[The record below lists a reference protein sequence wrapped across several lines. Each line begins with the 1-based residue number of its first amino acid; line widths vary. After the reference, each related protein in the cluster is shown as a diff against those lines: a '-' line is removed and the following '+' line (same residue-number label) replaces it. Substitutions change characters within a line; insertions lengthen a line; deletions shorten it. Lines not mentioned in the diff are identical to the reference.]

1 MLPNFDPLL
10 QTYAELVLNIGLN
23 LRPGQRLVVIGLRTD
38 GVPLEAA
45 PFVRQLAAAAYKSGA
60 RLVDVYWG
68 DQQIRLDRFR
78 YAPRDSFAEYP
89 HGRADALLQYIDNGD
104 AVLTVSAPIP
114 GLLSEQDPAVLA
126 TAEKTIQ
133 MENRSFTGQ
142 IMRDATNWCVVTAAV
157 PAWASVLF
165 PDDTPDAA
173 LDHLWDTLFR
183 ICRVYEP
190 DPVTAWRK
198 HLQRLAARAQYLN
211 DRRFAA
217 LRFRGPGTD
226 LTVGLPDDH
235 LWRSGG
241 GHSGSGI
248 DFVANVPTE
257 EVYTMPHRGQVD
269 GVVRATMALSYS
281 GDLIDDFDLEFAHGR
296 VVDLRAG
303 KGEATLRN
311 LVSMDEGAGCLG
323 EVALVPHSSPIAQT
337 GLLFYNTLLDENAA
351 SHLALGRSYKTNLI
365 DGASLS
371 DEACWLAGANTS
383 LVHVDF
389 MIGSAEI
396 DVDGIAAGGA
406 VEPIMRKGE
415 WSITL

>member
-1 MLPNFDPLL
+1 MLPNFDRLL
-10 QTYAELVLNIGLN
+10 QKYAELVLHTGLN
-23 LRPGQRLVVIGLRTD
+23 LQPGQRLVVIGLRTD

-45 PFVRQLAAAAYKSGA
+45 PFVRQLAAAAYRSGA
-60 RLVDVYWG
+60 RLVDVQWG
-68 DQQIRLDRFR
+68 DQQVRLDRFR

-89 HGRADALLQYIDNGD
+89 HGQADARVRYVDSGD
-104 AVLTVSAPIP
+104 AVITVSAPIP

-126 TAEKTIQ
+126 TAEKTAQ
-133 MENRSFTGQ
+133 MENQSFLSR
-142 IMRDATNWCVVTAAV
+142 IMSDATNWCVVTAAI
-157 PAWASVLF
+157 PTWASVLF
-165 PDDTPDAA
+165 PNDTPDAA

-190 DPVTAWRK
+190 DPIAAWQE

-217 LRFRGPGTD
+217 LHFRGPGTD
-226 LTVGLPDDH
+226 LTVGLPNDH

-241 GHSGSGI
+241 GQSERGI
-248 DFVANVPTE
+248 EFVANMPTE

-269 GVVRATMALSYS
+269 GVVRATMALNYS
-281 GDLIDDFDLEFAHGR
+281 GDLIDDFDLEFARGR
-296 VVDLRAG
+296 VVSFRAG
-303 KGEATLRN
+303 KGEETLRN

-323 EVALVPHSSPIAQT
+323 EVALVPHSSPIAQS

-365 DGASLS
+365 DGAGLS
-371 DEACWLAGANTS
+371 DEACWITGANTS
-383 LVHVDF
+383 LLHVDF

-396 DVDGIAAGGA
+396 DVDGITGGGA
-406 VEPIMRKGE
+406 AEPIMRKGE